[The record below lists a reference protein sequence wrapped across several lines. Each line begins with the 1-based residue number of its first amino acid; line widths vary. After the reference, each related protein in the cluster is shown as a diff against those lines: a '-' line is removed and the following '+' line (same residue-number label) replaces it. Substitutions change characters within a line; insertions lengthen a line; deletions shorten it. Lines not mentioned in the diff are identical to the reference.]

1 MSSCSGLDFLGGRR
15 GFQHASTSRKSSDG
29 IRTTPRADAR
39 GCRVTTRIAPL
50 PATTPPRRSDVRR
63 PVAGCLPRRS
73 SIQPSAL
80 HRRDPRS
87 IGPDGGWA
95 TEKGEAAMAWHVR
108 GTGRLLPRLILADVE
123 VEELAPY
130 GNYWLRSRLACSDLS
145 VVRFPRS
152 MSASDAGRA
161 LQSVRGGSRGH
172 RGRGGYRCGWQRL
185 PINSVLL
192 SSLGQDK

>member
-1 MSSCSGLDFLGGRR
+1 
-15 GFQHASTSRKSSDG
+15 
-29 IRTTPRADAR
+29 
-39 GCRVTTRIAPL
+39 
-50 PATTPPRRSDVRR
+50 
-63 PVAGCLPRRS
+63 
-73 SIQPSAL
+73 
-80 HRRDPRS
+80 
-87 IGPDGGWA
+87 
-95 TEKGEAAMAWHVR
+95 MAWHVR